1 MEGLSPVLSGNP
13 SDAEAIARSLNEPSA
28 FAAVFERHFSMVHR
42 FLCVRAGVDPAAD
55 LASETFAIA
64 FRRRADYD
72 LGRPDARP
80 WLLGIAVN
88 LVRQARRSERR
99 LNRALARLSGERVFH
114 PNSPEASLD
123 ELHGN
128 FTTLHEV
135 LAELPGDDR
144 DLLLLFACM
153 DFSYEQ
159 IAETMSLPIGTVRSR
174 VHRLR
179 KKLRSRLNE
188 AAKEV
193 EV

>member
-1 MEGLSPVLSGNP
+1 MEGLLPASRGNP
-13 SDAEAIARSLNEPSA
+13 SDAEAIAQSLKEPSA
-28 FAAVFERHFSMVHR
+28 FATVFERHFSLVHR

-72 LGRPDARP
+72 IERPDARP

-88 LVRQARRSERR
+88 LVRQAWRSERR
-99 LNRALARLSGERVFH
+99 LNRALARLAGERVFH
-114 PNSPEASLD
+114 PGGPETGQEQDGRLA
-123 ELHGN
+123 
-128 FTTLHEV
+128 TLHEV
-135 LAELPGDDR
+135 LDQLSGDDR

-153 DFSYEQ
+153 DFTYEQ

-179 KKLRSRLNE
+179 KKLRSQLSE
-188 AAKEV
+188 AAREV
-193 EV
+193 GV

>member
-1 MEGLSPVLSGNP
+1 MEGLSPASSANP

-72 LGRPDARP
+72 LGRADARP

-99 LNRALARLSGERVFH
+99 LNRALARLSAERVFH
-114 PNSPEASLD
+114 PNNPEASL
-123 ELHGN
+123 ESHGGN
-128 FTTLHEV
+128 LTTLHEV
-135 LAELPGDDR
+135 LDELAGDDR

-179 KKLRSRLNE
+179 KKLRSRLTG
-188 AAKEV
+188 ASKEV
-193 EV
+193 GV

>member
-1 MEGLSPVLSGNP
+1 VEGLSLASRRNP
-13 SDAEAIARSLNEPSA
+13 SDAEAIAQSLSEPSA
-28 FAAVFERHFSMVHR
+28 FAAVFERHFSLVHR

-72 LGRPDARP
+72 LERPDARP
-80 WLLGIAVN
+80 WLIGIAVN

-114 PNSPEASLD
+114 EDSPEARH
-123 ELHGN
+123 EPHGN
-128 FTTLHEV
+128 VTALDEV
-135 LAELPGDDR
+135 LAELAPEDR
-144 DLLLLFACM
+144 DLLLLFACLE
-153 DFSYEQ
+153 FSYEQ

-179 KKLRSRLNE
+179 SKLRGSLTE
-188 AAKEV
+188 AAKGV
-193 EV
+193 GV

>member
-1 MEGLSPVLSGNP
+1 MEGLSPVSSANP

-28 FAAVFERHFSMVHR
+28 FAAVFERHFSIVHR

-72 LGRPDARP
+72 LERPDARP

-114 PNSPEASLD
+114 PNSPEASL
-123 ELHGN
+123 EPRGN

-135 LAELPGDDR
+135 LAELSGDDR
-144 DLLLLFACM
+144 DLLLLFGCM

-179 KKLRSRLNE
+179 KKLRSRLTE